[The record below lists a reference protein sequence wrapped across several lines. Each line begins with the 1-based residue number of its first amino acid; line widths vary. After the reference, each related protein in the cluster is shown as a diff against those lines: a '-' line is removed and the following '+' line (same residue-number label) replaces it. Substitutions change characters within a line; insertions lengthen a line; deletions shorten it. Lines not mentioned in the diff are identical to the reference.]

1 MKGRNR
7 TEFKVFKIEDWIR
20 LFPHEVER
28 SAALARVRPKIEKK
42 IEEQIK
48 TQSIGWIREKKVAAA
63 LEDLKRGGEIRDY
76 LLSARDSYTNL
87 IQGIDFIFIYVNG
100 IYRTCR
106 FSVTGPKWVES
117 HLKRHPEIP
126 VISVDLTE
134 RRESIQSKIL
144 ALKNDWDG
152 ELK

>member
-1 MKGRNR
+1 LKGRNR
-7 TEFKVFKIEDWIR
+7 TEFKVFKIEDWIK
-20 LFPHEVER
+20 LFPHEVAR
-28 SAALARVRPKIEKK
+28 SAVLIRVRPKIEKK
-42 IEEQIK
+42 IEGQIK
-48 TQSIGWIREKKVAAA
+48 TQPIGRIREKKVTTA
-63 LEDLKRGGEIRDY
+63 LEDLKQKGEIRDY

-100 IYRTCR
+100 IYRICR
-106 FSVTGPKWVES
+106 FSVTGPKWIES

-134 RRESIQSKIL
+134 GGESIQSKIL
-144 ALKNDWDG
+144 ALKNEDG